1 MCRSW
6 ISWSMRSASQS
17 NRDCMTICTCWLVRI
32 VLIDIRSAEPE
43 EDMSQRSMGKA
54 AEGHSQKIE
63 EEYDTWN
70 SRRNGNICR
79 TSRED
84 SEGLWKRGKRTITV
98 LPLKQMGV
106 QKYNSEQSR
115 HIRSIWRVNRN
126 RYENNTCK
134 KAWTVRVPNFLQVFY
149 IDLEVRINVM
159 CSNRI
164 WNCWILQSTV
174 IDNSSQHDSAD
185 LVNIHCRNW

>member
-1 MCRSW
+1 
-6 ISWSMRSASQS
+6 
-17 NRDCMTICTCWLVRI
+17 
-32 VLIDIRSAEPE
+32 
-43 EDMSQRSMGKA
+43 MSQRSMGKA
-54 AEGHSQKIE
+54 AEGHSQKIG

-79 TSRED
+79 TSSED
-84 SEGLWKRGKRTITV
+84 SDGLWKRGKRTITV

-134 KAWTVRVPNFLQVFY
+134 KAWTVRAPNFLQVFY
-149 IDLEVRINVM
+149 IDLEVRMNAM

-174 IDNSSQHDSAD
+174 IADSSRHDSAD
-185 LVNIHCRNW
+185 LVNIHCSNW